1 MNQVLQSFSL
11 RKPDDFHLHLR
22 EGALLKA
29 VLPDSASTFART
41 LVMPNLAKPVFK
53 AQQAHAYR
61 EEILQTLENI
71 QYPSNTPSPFHP
83 LMTLFL
89 AEETRSEDFYL
100 DDSER
105 DLSSFQ
111 RSVFAGKLY
120 FASAT
125 TNTKHGV
132 RNLPK
137 LFPLF
142 ESMEKHNLPLSI
154 HGELADES
162 TDVFDREL
170 LFIDQHLAP
179 LVERF
184 PALNITFEHIS
195 TKKAVDFVRER
206 SRAGSRL
213 AATITPH
220 HLLLNRNALLGDGL
234 RPHFYCMPLV
244 KREQDRLALVEAAKS
259 GEGCFFLGTDSAPHT
274 RASKQSA
281 CGCAGIFNAPYAIEC
296 VFAAL
301 EPETSSELA
310 CLERFASENGAA
322 FHGLPLNEERIKLV
336 KKPASSYRTSLSVP
350 DTGEEIVVFTP
361 PAQNGAAAL
370 QVLRG

>member
-336 KKPASSYRTSLSVP
+336 KKPASYRASLSVP